1 MKIVLDTLGGDN
13 PPQEIIRGGVQAAQS
28 FDIEVIFAGDRQ
40 TIETELRK
48 HPAIKY
54 SIIHAPEAITMGE
67 SPAEAVRKKK
77 NSSLVKGIEAVR
89 DCMADAFVS
98 PANTGAVMA
107 AALLRL
113 GRIKGIE
120 RPGIAG
126 VLPTLNHKS
135 VLVIDVGANVN
146 CSPHNLF
153 EFALMGSV
161 YATEILEIPNPSIG
175 LLNIGE
181 ESTKGNKLSLK
192 AYELLEELPNF
203 AGNIES
209 NKLLFGEVDV
219 VACDGFVGNVMLKAY
234 EGGVAAAIEM
244 LKHAI
249 NKDLKSKLGVLYSG
263 VSENLAKRL
272 LEPSFK
278 SFKWEMSASKYGGA
292 PLLGVRGIVIIA
304 HGHSDAEAIK
314 NAIRVAKSAIEH
326 KLVDRLEGGIT
337 NTVESLLGPKL

>member
-13 PPQEIIRGGVQAAQS
+13 PPHEIIWGGVQAAKS
-28 FDIEVIFAGDRQ
+28 FDIEVIFSGDRQ

-48 HPAIKY
+48 YPAIKY
-54 SIIHAPEAITMGE
+54 SIIHAPEVITMGD
-67 SPAEAVRKKK
+67 SPAEAVRQKKH
-77 NSSLVKGIEAVR
+77 SSLVKGIEAVR
-89 DCMADAFVS
+89 DGVADAFVS
-98 PANTGAVMA
+98 PSNTGAVMT

-126 VLPTLNHKS
+126 VLPTLNHKN
-135 VLVIDVGANVN
+135 VLVIDVGANVD

-161 YATEILEIPNPSIG
+161 YATEILEIPNPSVG

-181 ESTKGNKLSLK
+181 ESTKGNELALK
-192 AYELLEELPNF
+192 AYELLEALPNF

-209 NKLLFGEVDV
+209 HRLLQGDVDV
-219 VACDGFVGNVMLKAY
+219 VACDGFVGNVTLKAY
-234 EGGVAAAIEM
+234 EGGVAATIEM

-249 NKDLKSKLGVLYSG
+249 SKDLKAKLGALI
-263 VSENLAKRL
+263 
-272 LEPSFK
+272 LEPSLK
-278 SFKWEMSASKYGGA
+278 SFKREMSASKYGGA

-304 HGHSDAEAIK
+304 HGDSDAEAIK
-314 NAIRVAKSAIEH
+314 NAIGVAKSAIEH
-326 KLVDRLEGGIT
+326 KLVQKLEGGIQEQFASAQ
-337 NTVESLLGPKL
+337 VSR